1 MCSLESAFGVRL
13 CACVCVCMQTETEN
27 NNKQSCERKRKR
39 RRTTSSWQAHR
50 ESFGACYIS
59 ILKSKRN
66 ITMYAVTVAVVDV
79 VVVVLASCCKETLY
93 RLCHCMSVCVS
104 FFLLFFRLICFCCFS
119 FLARWITHTHT
130 QRMTATARSTGWFI
144 SSFSVIHSHRVCITT
159 FFDSVLGEYSMCVDT
174 VPNQLALERNWMLE
188 FVSAHNSS
196 FVSNYN

>member
-1 MCSLESAFGVRL
+1 MCEFGWNRERQGSSLCIQDITTNAYSIYIQVESEKDTQNTINSIFHMSYIPVLTIASPMRLCICVYVCMCSLESAFGVRL

-119 FLARWITHTHT
+119 FLAR
-130 QRMTATARSTGWFI
+130 
-144 SSFSVIHSHRVCITT
+144 
-159 FFDSVLGEYSMCVDT
+159 
-174 VPNQLALERNWMLE
+174 
-188 FVSAHNSS
+188 
-196 FVSNYN
+196 